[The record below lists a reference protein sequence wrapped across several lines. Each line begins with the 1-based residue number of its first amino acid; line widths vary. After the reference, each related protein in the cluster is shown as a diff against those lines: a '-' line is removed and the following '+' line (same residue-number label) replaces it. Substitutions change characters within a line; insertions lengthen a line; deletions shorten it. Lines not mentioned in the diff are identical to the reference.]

1 MRRTVPV
8 LWAVLA
14 LALAGCGHERKPTKI
29 GFMPKLVGIP
39 YFNACKKG
47 AEEAAAELGRELVYN
62 GPSTDDANAQI
73 TLLQQWVDSGEYL
86 AICVAC
92 NNPDLLAPVLGDA
105 RKKGITV
112 VTYDADTHADDRDR
126 FVNMCTYDSVARAM
140 IDDMAGQLGPP
151 GEGKVALL
159 TSSVHAPN
167 QAEWAKRM
175 KEYAAQKYPRMQL
188 LPETEHGEDRDL
200 GTRRAAALIGT
211 HPDLKG
217 IIGLTSVAVPAAA
230 DAVRKAV
237 AAGNLKPGQVKVG
250 GVTTPRDVRDFVADG
265 TIRSF
270 ILWSPVDLGY
280 LAVQVADKL
289 LKKELTGPMTETPP
303 MGRLGPKQVGPHRE
317 IVLGEPIR
325 FTKENIDG
333 YDF

>member
-1 MRRTVPV
+1 MRRLIPLLCGVV
-8 LWAVLA
+8 V
-14 LALAGCGHERKPTKI
+14 LAGCGPERKPTKV

-47 AEEAAAELGRELVYN
+47 AEEAARELNRELVYN
-62 GPSTDDANAQI
+62 GPSLDDANAQI
-73 TLLQQWVDSGEYL
+73 TMLQQWVDSGEFQ

-92 NNPDLLAPVLGDA
+92 NNPDLLAPVLHDA
-105 RKKGITV
+105 RQKGITV
-112 VTYDADTHADDRDR
+112 VTYDADTQPDARDR

-140 IDDMAGQLGPP
+140 IDDMAAQLTPP

-167 QAEWAKRM
+167 QSEWAKRM
-175 KEYAAQKYPRMQL
+175 KEYAAQKYPRMEL
-188 LPETEHGEDRDL
+188 LPEAEHGEDRDL
-200 GTRRAAALIGT
+200 GTRKAAALIGT
-211 HPDLKG
+211 NPDLKG

-230 DAVRKAV
+230 EAVRKAV
-237 AAGNLKPGQVKVG
+237 AAGTLKPGQVKVG
-250 GVTTPRDVRDFVADG
+250 GVTTPRDVRDYVADG
-265 TIRSF
+265 TVKSF

-280 LAVQVADKL
+280 LAVQVADRL
-289 LKKELTGPMTETPP
+289 IKKELAGPETETPP
-303 MGRLGPKQVGPHRE
+303 MGRLGPKKVGPHRE

-325 FTKENIDG
+325 FTKDNIDQ